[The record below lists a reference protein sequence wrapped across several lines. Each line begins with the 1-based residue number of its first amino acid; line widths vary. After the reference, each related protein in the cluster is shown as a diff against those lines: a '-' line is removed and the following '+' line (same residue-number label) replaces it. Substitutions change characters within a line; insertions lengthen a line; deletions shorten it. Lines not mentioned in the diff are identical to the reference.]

1 MRRDKSKMF
10 KIREIDLQLT
20 LNEMVVTKQ
29 SMRPRRKKCTS

>member
-20 LNEMVVTKQ
+20 LNEMVVTKK